1 MTETMIVG
9 HAAFVTVHA
18 VAAFV
23 ALVAAVITLHTGRGL
38 TTHRVAV
45 VVMAVCL
52 GPSLAFGW
60 AGFSTLSRV
69 IFFGLAGLAVFMVG
83 QSVRAARVR
92 ALEIGT
98 GQVVVLSTRPGV
110 AGVGPKFVGTL
121 GFNAIALTVA
131 GTIVPVLRVG
141 GGTVGV
147 IICVAVSVGIGHV
160 LVERRRRAVDA
171 AVQRRTAAVEPLP
184 VAT

>member
-1 MTETMIVG
+1 MIIG

-38 TTHRVAV
+38 VIHRVSI
-45 VVMAVCL
+45 VVMAACL

-60 AGFSTLSRV
+60 AGFSSLSRGM
-69 IFFGLAGLAVFMVG
+69 FLGLAGLAGFLVA

-92 ALEIGT
+92 DREIAT
-98 GQVVVLSTRPGV
+98 GQVVSLSSRPG
-110 AGVGPKFVGTL
+110 ALGVGPRFVTTL

-131 GTIVPVLRVG
+131 GTVVPVLRMG

-147 IICVAVSVGIGHV
+147 TVCVAVSVAIGHL
-160 LVERRRRAVDA
+160 LVERRHSRVSA
-171 AVQRRTAAVEPLP
+171 AVQRRAADAESQP
-184 VAT
+184 AAA